1 MIGAHLPLFY
11 LLDIMI
17 KYLWP
22 AITWSIIVLVLTL
35 IPGEELPNVPVF
47 GIDKIVHVGIFGLLM
62 LLSAAGLYKSSQ
74 LNSIRKPGL
83 LALIYSVSF
92 GVIIELIQPFVPGRS
107 FSYFDILA
115 NTIGVALGYMTYVLL
130 RRKYI

>member
-1 MIGAHLPLFY
+1 
-11 LLDIMI
+11 MI

-74 LNSIRKPGL
+74 LISIRKPSFM
-83 LALIYSVSF
+83 ALIYSVSF